1 MSEARISVLLPVRD
15 AEATLSA
22 CLRSIARQSEPRFEC
37 VIVDD
42 GSRDA
47 SAEIAA
53 DFARRDPRF
62 RVLRE
67 ARRGLIAA
75 LQRGA
80 SDCRAPLVARMDA
93 DDCMDHRRL
102 ECQRDAL
109 EDATL
114 SAVGC
119 HPRLFPRSALGP
131 GMRAYE
137 QWLSG
142 IDSPRRVREEAFVE
156 CPIAHPTLMIRRA
169 VLEAVPYREVDWPE
183 DYDLLLRLLEARHRI
198 GVVAAP
204 LLAWRHHPGRLSSNH
219 PRYAQERFTACK
231 AEYLARGFLAR
242 RDSYLLWGY
251 GGTGRSLARALSRH
265 AKRPQAIVEVHPRR
279 LGRVIQGAPVISPGQ
294 LGAPPRAPLL
304 VSVAGAGPRSEI
316 RASLRRM
323 GWREGVDYLCAA

>member
-1 MSEARISVLLPVRD
+1 MLLPVRD
-15 AEATLSA
+15 AEATLTP

-53 DFARRDPRF
+53 GFARRDTRF

-75 LQRGA
+75 LQRGLR
-80 SDCRAPLVARMDA
+80 DCRAPLVARMDA
-93 DDCMDHRRL
+93 DDCMAQRRL
-102 ECQRDAL
+102 ECQRSAL
-109 EDATL
+109 EDSTL

-137 QWLSG
+137 QWLRS

-169 VLEAVPYREVDWPE
+169 VLEALPYREVDWPE
-183 DYDLLLRLLEARHRI
+183 DYDLLLRLLEARHRV

-231 AEYLARGFLAR
+231 AEFLARGFLAR
-242 RDSYLLWGY
+242 HDTYLLWGY

-265 AKRPQAIVEVHPRR
+265 EKRPQAIVEVHPRR
-279 LGRVIQGAPVISPGQ
+279 LGRQIQGAPVISPAQ

-316 RASLRRM
+316 RATLLRM
-323 GWREGVDYLCAA
+323 GWREGVDYVCAA